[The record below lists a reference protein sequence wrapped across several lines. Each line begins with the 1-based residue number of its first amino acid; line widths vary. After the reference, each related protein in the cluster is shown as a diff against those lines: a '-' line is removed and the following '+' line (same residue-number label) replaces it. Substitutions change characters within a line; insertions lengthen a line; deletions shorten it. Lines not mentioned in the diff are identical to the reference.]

1 MIFGTIPM
9 AIILA
14 LGEYTQSLPA
24 FVMPDTFGLLLALGV
39 GLLGYVYQVYMT
51 KSYRAT
57 RKAGIP
63 AAVSYADI
71 VFSMILGVLLGDA
84 LPMGFALLG
93 IVVIIFSGLLIAKEK

>member
-1 MIFGTIPM
+1 
-9 AIILA
+9 
-14 LGEYTQSLPA
+14 
-24 FVMPDTFGLLLALGV
+24 
-39 GLLGYVYQVYMT
+39 MT